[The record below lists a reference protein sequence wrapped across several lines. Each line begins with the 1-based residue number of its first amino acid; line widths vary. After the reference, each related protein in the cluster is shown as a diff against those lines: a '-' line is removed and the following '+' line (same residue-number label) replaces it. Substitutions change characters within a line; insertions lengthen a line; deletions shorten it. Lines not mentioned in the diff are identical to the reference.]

1 MKTIVL
7 PVTPELGSVLR
18 DILMMATPVETG
30 HGMVGTM
37 AIGT

>member
-1 MKTIVL
+1 ML
-7 PVTPELGSVLR
+7 PVTPELGLVLG
-18 DILMMATPVETG
+18 DILMVMTTPVETG